1 MGENCA
7 FRVCVYLC
15 VSVRPLA
22 CGSTA
27 VAGVVLSTRHSFE
40 REQGQG
46 CVVAGTYAYELSTVS
61 VFLAAIAIGFGTTA
75 KQPRRGPSW

>member
-1 MGENCA
+1 MGEKCA

-22 CGSTA
+22 CASTA
-27 VAGVVLSTRHSFE
+27 VAGVVMSTRHACE
-40 REQGQG
+40 GEQGQG
-46 CVVAGTYAYELSTVS
+46 CVVAGTCAYELSTVS